1 MWKDD
6 CDDEMIFRFPASQL
20 FNFLTFFFYI
30 FLLIRLESCVSP
42 PPYPPQLFSLFSA
55 DMSSLG
61 GQLQAVGCLT
71 PPFAIP
77 AGQPAVQAAVQA
89 AAVPPSASTSP
100 GALAGTGPGKARSS
114 MNLSMISG
122 R

>member
-1 MWKDD
+1 MMMM
-6 CDDEMIFRFPASQL
+6 MIFRFPASQF
-20 FNFLTFFFYI
+20 FNFLTFFLHFPTNK
-30 FLLIRLESCVSP
+30 IRETDVVVSAV
-42 PPYPPQLFSLFSA
+42 STTVVHLFSA

-61 GQLQAVGCLT
+61 GQLGVGCLT

-77 AGQPAVQAAVQA
+77 AGQQAVQA
-89 AAVPPSASTSP
+89 AAVPPSASSSP
-100 GALAGTGPGKARSS
+100 GALAGTAPGKARSS

>member
-1 MWKDD
+1 M
-6 CDDEMIFRFPASQL
+6 L
-20 FNFLTFFFYI
+20 HFLTN
-30 FLLIRLESCVSP
+30 LIRETDVVVSAEHQSP
-42 PPYPPQLFSLFSA
+42 DHHSVSTTVVNVFSA

-61 GQLQAVGCLT
+61 GQLGVGCLA

-77 AGQPAVQAAVQA
+77 AGQQAVQA
-89 AAVPPSASTSP
+89 AAVPQPASSSP
-100 GALAGTGPGKARSS
+100 GALAGTAPGKARSS